1 MSLKMNLPTWNQIR
15 RKPLKYIGPIL
26 LITIIYYLI
35 FGGSSGSS
43 DNSNNLQKPTNQY
56 NYKSKVAKSSIF
68 ANRYNNKKN
77 GDSPVDIIDNKKGY
91 IPQDLASEYIKH
103 YDLNKLK
110 STSNALQ
117 NRENVLILTP
127 MSKFLPEYWQNLL
140 NLNYPRQL
148 IELGFI
154 LPRNKDGEKTLKQ
167 LEEAVKLVQNPKNPK
182 TQRFSKVHILRQD
195 SHSLNSQDEKERHA
209 LRVQKF
215 RRSQMAAARNSLV
228 FTTIGPYTSWV
239 LWLDADIV
247 ETPNTLI
254 QDLTKHNKPVVSA
267 NCYQR
272 YFDEEKKKDSIRPY
286 DYNNWVE
293 SEDGLKL
300 AASLPEDEII
310 VEGYAE
316 IATYRPL
323 MAHFYDPNGDIHT
336 EMELDGVGGA
346 CVLVKAD
353 VHRDGA
359 MFPTFPFYHLI
370 ETEGFAKMT
379 KRLGYQVV
387 GLPNY
392 LIYHYNE

>member
-1 MSLKMNLPTWNQIR
+1 MSLPTLNQIR
-15 RKPLKYIGPIL
+15 RKPLKFIGPIL
-26 LITIIYYLI
+26 LITIIYYFFI
-35 FGGSSGSS
+35 SGSSTSS
-43 DNSNNLQKPTNQY
+43 DNSNNLQKQTNQY
-56 NYKSKVAKSSIF
+56 NYKSKVGKSSIF
-68 ANRYNNKKN
+68 ANRYNNKKQN
-77 GDSPVDIIDNKKGY
+77 SESPVDIIDSKKGY
-91 IPQDLASEYIKH
+91 VPQDIASEYITH

-110 STSNALQ
+110 SSANALQ
-117 NRENVLILTP
+117 NRENILILTP
-127 MSKFLPEYWQNLL
+127 MSKFLPEYWSNLL
-140 NLNYPRQL
+140 NLNYPREL

-167 LEEAVKLVQNPKNPK
+167 LEEAVKLIQNPKNPK
-182 TQRFSKVHILRQD
+182 TQRFNKIHILRQD

-209 LRVQKF
+209 LKVQKF

-272 YFDEEKKKDSIRPY
+272 YYDEEKKKDSIRPY

>member
-1 MSLKMNLPTWNQIR
+1 MSLPTLNQIR
-15 RKPLKYIGPIL
+15 RKPLKFIGPIL
-26 LITIIYYLI
+26 LITIIYYFFI
-35 FGGSSGSS
+35 SGSSTSS
-43 DNSNNLQKPTNQY
+43 DNSNNLQKQTNQY
-56 NYKSKVAKSSIF
+56 NYKSKVGKSSIF
-68 ANRYNNKKN
+68 ANRYNNKKKN
-77 GDSPVDIIDNKKGY
+77 SESPVDIIDSKKGY
-91 IPQDLASEYIKH
+91 VPQDIASEYITH

-110 STSNALQ
+110 SSANALQ
-117 NRENVLILTP
+117 NRENILILTP
-127 MSKFLPEYWQNLL
+127 MSKFLPEYWSNLL
-140 NLNYPRQL
+140 NLNYPREL

-167 LEEAVKLVQNPKNPK
+167 LEEAVKLIQNPKNPK
-182 TQRFSKVHILRQD
+182 TQRFKKIHILRQD

-209 LRVQKF
+209 LKVQKF

-272 YFDEEKKKDSIRPY
+272 YYDEEKKKDSIRPY

>member
-1 MSLKMNLPTWNQIR
+1 MSLPTLNQIR
-15 RKPLKYIGPIL
+15 RKPLKFIGPIL
-26 LITIIYYLI
+26 LITIIYYFFI
-35 FGGSSGSS
+35 SGSSTSS
-43 DNSNNLQKPTNQY
+43 DNSNNLQKQTNQY
-56 NYKSKVAKSSIF
+56 NYKSKVGKSSIF
-68 ANRYNNKKN
+68 ANRYNNKKKN
-77 GDSPVDIIDNKKGY
+77 SESPVDIIDSKKGY
-91 IPQDLASEYIKH
+91 VPQDIASEYITH

-110 STSNALQ
+110 SSANALQ
-117 NRENVLILTP
+117 NRENILILTP
-127 MSKFLPEYWQNLL
+127 MSKFLPEYWSNLL
-140 NLNYPRQL
+140 NLNYPREL

-167 LEEAVKLVQNPKNPK
+167 LEEAVKLIQNPKNPK
-182 TQRFSKVHILRQD
+182 TQRFNKIHILRQD

-209 LRVQKF
+209 LKVQKF

-272 YFDEEKKKDSIRPY
+272 YYDEEKKKDSIRPY

>member
-1 MSLKMNLPTWNQIR
+1 MSLPTLNQIR

-26 LITIIYYLI
+26 LITIIYYFFI
-35 FGGSSGSS
+35 SGSSTSS
-43 DNSNNLQKPTNQY
+43 DNSQKQTNQY
-56 NYKSKVAKSSIF
+56 NYKSKVGKSSIF
-68 ANRYNNKKN
+68 ANRYNNKKEN
-77 GDSPVDIIDNKKGY
+77 SESPVDIIDSKKGY
-91 IPQDLASEYIKH
+91 VPQDIASEYITH

-110 STSNALQ
+110 SSANALQ
-117 NRENVLILTP
+117 NRENILILTP
-127 MSKFLPEYWQNLL
+127 MSKFLPEYWSNLL
-140 NLNYPRQL
+140 NLNYPREL

-167 LEEAVKLVQNPKNPK
+167 LEEAVKLIQNPKNPK
-182 TQRFSKVHILRQD
+182 TQRFNKIHILRQD

-209 LRVQKF
+209 LKVQKF

-228 FTTIGPYTSWV
+228 FTTIGPYTSWI

-272 YFDEEKKKDSIRPY
+272 YYDEEKKKDSIRPY

>member
-1 MSLKMNLPTWNQIR
+1 MQIV
-15 RKPLKYIGPIL
+15 
-26 LITIIYYLI
+26 III
-35 FGGSSGSS
+35 
-43 DNSNNLQKPTNQY
+43 K
-56 NYKSKVAKSSIF
+56 
-68 ANRYNNKKN
+68 KKN
-77 GDSPVDIIDNKKGY
+77 SESPVDIIDSKKGY
-91 IPQDLASEYIKH
+91 VPQDIASEYITH

-110 STSNALQ
+110 SSANALQ
-117 NRENVLILTP
+117 NRENILILTP
-127 MSKFLPEYWQNLL
+127 MSKFLPEYWSNLL
-140 NLNYPRQL
+140 NLNYPREL

-167 LEEAVKLVQNPKNPK
+167 LEEAVKLIQNPKNPK
-182 TQRFSKVHILRQD
+182 TQRFKKIHILRQD

-209 LRVQKF
+209 LKVQKF

-272 YFDEEKKKDSIRPY
+272 YYDEEKKKDSIRPY